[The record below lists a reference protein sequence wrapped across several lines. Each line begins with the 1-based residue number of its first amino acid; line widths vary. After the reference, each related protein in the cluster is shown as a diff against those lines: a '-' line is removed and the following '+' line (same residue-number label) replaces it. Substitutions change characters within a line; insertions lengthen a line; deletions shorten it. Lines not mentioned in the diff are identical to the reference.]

1 MFDNLVESSTHKAD
15 IQRKGGFF
23 LGTLAAYTL
32 LLAVIAVGSIYLV
45 DANVTAQNLE
55 LTTLVAPVPF
65 VEPPAAQPVN
75 QPQPQTTSDQST
87 TPTRKIMIANT
98 DNPNIAPDK
107 ISSIASD
114 TPPAPIGARIDNRNY
129 DPPINAGLPSNATP
143 GGGVNPTNTGTP
155 PPLPDPTPKPDPTP
169 VAPPRN
175 PPVKSGGVLNGKS
188 ITKPQLVY
196 PPIAKSAGV
205 QGVVVVQI
213 LIDEKGKVISA
224 TAVSG
229 PVLLREAAVRAA
241 YQARFEPTTLSNQP
255 VKVSGTYSFNFTI
268 NR

>member
-23 LGTLAAYTL
+23 LGTLAAYSL

-45 DANVTAQNLE
+45 DANVSAQNLE
-55 LTTLVAPVPF
+55 LTMLVAPVP
-65 VEPPAAQPVN
+65 VAEPPAPQPVN
-75 QPQPQTTSDQST
+75 QPQPQTASDQST
-87 TPTRKIMIANT
+87 TPTRKILIATT
-98 DNPNIAPDK
+98 DNPNIAPDRV
-107 ISSIASD
+107 SSFASD
-114 TPPAPIGARIDNRNY
+114 TPPAPRGARIDNRNY
-129 DPPINAGLPSNATP
+129 DPPINTGLPSNPNVPP
-143 GGGVNPTNTGTP
+143 GGGGSSNVGAP

-175 PPVKSGGVLNGKS
+175 PPVKSGGVLTGKS
-188 ITKPQLVY
+188 LTKPQPVY
-196 PPIAKSAGV
+196 PQTAKSAGI
-205 QGVVVVQI
+205 QGTVVVQI

-229 PVLLREAAVRAA
+229 HALLREAAVRAA
-241 YQARFEPTTLSNQP
+241 YQARFEPTLLSNQP

-268 NR
+268 R